1 MTATYVPT
9 TNALAHWTSYI
20 TEQLG
25 REPRGLRDVAAFNAA
40 GKPAVIRVASV
51 VNGKPFPTLFWLI
64 DPAINLAI
72 DRLEAGGAIARL
84 QALVDDSPEL
94 RIRMGKDHDAHK
106 VLRAS
111 FLTRKERAFLESQRM
126 MVALDKRGIGGIA
139 EPDRIRCL
147 HTWYAAHWVVPNVV
161 GSWVD
166 KALADLEP
174 KINEPIVVT
183 HR

>member
-1 MTATYVPT
+1 MMATNVPT
-9 TNALAHWTSYI
+9 TNALAQWAGYV

-25 REPRGLRDVAAFNAA
+25 RTPRGLRDVAAFNTA

-51 VNGKPFPTLFWLI
+51 VDGKPFPTLFWLI
-64 DPAINLAI
+64 DPVINLAI

-94 RIRMGKDHDAHK
+94 RTRMSKDHHAHK
-106 VLRAS
+106 ALRAS
-111 FLTRKERAFLESQRM
+111 FLTTKERAFLESQRM
-126 MVALDKRGIGGIA
+126 MAALDKRGIGGIA

-147 HTWYAAHWVVPNVV
+147 HTWYAAHWVVPNTV

-166 KALADLEP
+166 EALAELEP
-174 KINEPIVVT
+174 KNQ
-183 HR
+183 